1 MAMIESGKSFDKE
14 ENHTKMKKRME
25 NMDTAQYP
33 FRIPMPLYKQ
43 VKMKLIRDEKNL
55 REVLLEMLHQYI
67 KE

>member
-25 NMDTAQYP
+25 NMDCAQYP
-33 FRIPMPLYKQ
+33 LRIPSALYKN
-43 VKMKLIRDEKNL
+43 VKLKLIQENKNL
-55 REVLLEMLHQYI
+55 REVLLEMLEEYI